1 MFRPARR
8 VSWGTRIFAGLVFI
22 LAVGA
27 VAAFVILVLPSQI
40 ATLSQSEARELRT
53 ARQATADVSTSV
65 NTLWGEI
72 ASKGGM
78 SLPDDRLKQ
87 DLVLS
92 QATEKAAEDALG
104 HVQAAESY
112 LAQIDGIPFQ
122 LHPASISAS
131 DRPALLHLETSL
143 GAAARLAHGATLQLT
158 IAQHVHQDAQ
168 TLNGP
173 LGQSLAGQDWTAA
186 SRTAANIQDDL
197 KSQETAAA
205 NPEALLDP
213 LWTAWM
219 DGMIG
224 YANTAQQFSLTS
236 AAGQTQSSQQ
246 LAREMAAAADR
257 TSAALAAAQAGAA
270 AWQQKIVQPLTD
282 ALRKELAAAG

>member
-1 MFRPARR
+1 

-65 NTLWGEI
+65 NTLWPEI
-72 ASKGGM
+72 ATKGSL
-78 SLPDDRLKQ
+78 SLPDDRLRQ

-92 QATEKAAEDALG
+92 QATEKAAGDALG
-104 HVQAAESY
+104 HAQAAQTY

-122 LHPASISAS
+122 LHPAPISAS

-143 GAAARLAHGATLQLT
+143 GAAARLAHGATLQIT
-158 IAQHVHQDAQ
+158 IAQHVRQDALAL
-168 TLNGP
+168 TGS
-173 LGQSLAGQDWTAA
+173 LGQSLAGHDWTAA

-197 KSQETAAA
+197 KSEETAAA
-205 NPEALLDP
+205 NPETLLDP

-219 DGMIG
+219 DGMIS
-224 YANTAQQFSLTS
+224 YASTAQQFSLAS
-236 AAGQTQSSQQ
+236 AAGQTQSAQQ
-246 LAREMAAAADR
+246 LAGEMVAASDR
-257 TSAALAAAQAGAA
+257 TSAAMAAAQAGAP
-270 AWQQKIVQPLTD
+270 AWQQKTVQPLED
-282 ALRKELAAAG
+282 ILRKELAAGS

>member
-1 MFRPARR
+1 

-40 ATLSQSEARELRT
+40 AALSQSEARELRT

-72 ASKGGM
+72 ATKGSV
-78 SLPDDRLKQ
+78 SLPDDRLRQ
-87 DLVLS
+87 DLVRS
-92 QATEKAAEDALG
+92 QALEKAAGDALG
-104 HVQAAESY
+104 HVQAAQAY

-122 LHPASISAS
+122 LHPAPISGS
-131 DRPALLHLETSL
+131 DGPALLHLETSL
-143 GAAARLAHGATLQLT
+143 GAATKLAHGATLQLT
-158 IAQHVHQDAQ
+158 IAQHVRQDAQ
-168 TLNGP
+168 TLTGS
-173 LGQSLAGQDWTAA
+173 LGQSLAGHDWTAA

-197 KSQETAAA
+197 KSEETAAA

-219 DGMIG
+219 DDMIS
-224 YANTAQQFSLTS
+224 YANAAQQFSLAS
-236 AAGQTQSSQQ
+236 AAGQTQSAQQ
-246 LAREMAAAADR
+246 LAGAMAATSDR
-257 TSAALAAAQAGAA
+257 TSAAMAAAQAGSR
-270 AWQQKIVQPLTD
+270 AWQQKTVQPLED
-282 ALRKELAAAG
+282 ALRKDLAAGS